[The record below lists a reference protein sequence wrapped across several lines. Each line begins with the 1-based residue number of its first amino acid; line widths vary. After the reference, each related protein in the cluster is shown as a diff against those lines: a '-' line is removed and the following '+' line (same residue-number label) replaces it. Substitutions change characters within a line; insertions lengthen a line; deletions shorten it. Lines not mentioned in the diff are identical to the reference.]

1 MQQTSSPCVAIC
13 QIDPASGFCIGCG
26 RTSQEIGRWI
36 LMSEPDR
43 LALMARLPARFEESA
58 ALAEARAAHDARGR
72 TGRRRLR
79 QRFASEAEQA

>member
-13 QIDPASGFCIGCG
+13 QIDPVSGYCIGCG

-36 LMSEPDR
+36 MMSEPDR
-43 LALMARLPARFEESA
+43 LALMAGLPARFEASSS
-58 ALAEARAAHDARGR
+58 LAEARAAYDSRGR

-79 QRFASEAEQA
+79 NRDSSVSEQA